1 MILQGEFSPIKP
13 SKELYEAIYKES
25 NIRLEKRALDRLPV
39 DEMIDIYQGLLK
51 KSLLSGGVESID
63 KELPLLPVDQT
74 SSSSAPEMPVL
85 DVSKVSPIN
94 NTATTSSTQTR
105 TNPAFL
111 GSNPIDIL
119 KNLTIGN
126 RTQ

>member
-1 MILQGEFSPIKP
+1 
-13 SKELYEAIYKES
+13 
-25 NIRLEKRALDRLPV
+25 
-39 DEMIDIYQGLLK
+39 
-51 KSLLSGGVESID
+51 
-63 KELPLLPVDQT
+63 
-74 SSSSAPEMPVL
+74 MPVL
-85 DVSKVSPIN
+85 DVSKVSPIK
-94 NTATTSSTQTR
+94 NTATTSSAQTR

>member
-1 MILQGEFSPIKP
+1 M
-13 SKELYEAIYKES
+13 
-25 NIRLEKRALDRLPV
+25 
-39 DEMIDIYQGLLK
+39 
-51 KSLLSGGVESID
+51 ESID
-63 KELPLLPVDQT
+63 KELPLLPIGKN

-94 NTATTSSTQTR
+94 NTATTSSAQTR

>member
-1 MILQGEFSPIKP
+1 MTTDDSASMPTVNISDLVPDTAIKSSP
-13 SKELYEAIYKES
+13 
-25 NIRLEKRALDRLPV
+25 
-39 DEMIDIYQGLLK
+39 
-51 KSLLSGGVESID
+51 
-63 KELPLLPVDQT
+63 
-74 SSSSAPEMPVL
+74 
-85 DVSKVSPIN
+85 
-94 NTATTSSTQTR
+94 QTR

>member
-1 MILQGEFSPIKP
+1 MKQEIPTV
-13 SKELYEAIYKES
+13 
-25 NIRLEKRALDRLPV
+25 NINDL
-39 DEMIDIYQGLLK
+39 
-51 KSLLSGGVESID
+51 
-63 KELPLLPVDQT
+63 T
-74 SSSSAPEMPVL
+74 SEDTSTVPTVN
-85 DVSKVSPIN
+85 IN
-94 NTATTSSTQTR
+94 NLVPNTATTSSAQTR